1 MRRRPSTCSMLLCK
15 ALPTSKEEKDAD
27 RSPGRCK
34 AHPMATG
41 LPPVKNACSSKT
53 FSNGGLC
60 CMIRTTT
67 VGFQDSSSRI
77 SSTTFERQSWPAIR
91 SRARVHCEMVPA
103 AQADRNLKHFE
114 KTTFLEFP
122 RIGTGRAARSAAG
135 PLPLRESSKPRV
147 LS

>member
-60 CMIRTTT
+60 CMIRTNT

-103 AQADRNLKHFE
+103 ARADRNLKHFE
-114 KTTFLEFP
+114 KLLSWSSLALARGERRGPPLGPQAPAREF
-122 RIGTGRAARSAAG
+122 
-135 PLPLRESSKPRV
+135 
-147 LS
+147 